1 MLARRSRN
9 VHQRSETVPARRP
22 ARVRR
27 PENPA
32 GVITRS
38 GIHAPGFASPRPG
51 GPSGLA
57 AHAGGGEETIELG
70 PGGCAFVT
78 LGSVTADSSD
88 FGISAAVSGPTVVV
102 DANHISSS
110 GTVAA
115 YVYVNV

>member
-1 MLARRSRN
+1 
-9 VHQRSETVPARRP
+9 
-22 ARVRR
+22 
-27 PENPA
+27 
-32 GVITRS
+32 
-38 GIHAPGFASPRPG
+38 
-51 GPSGLA
+51 
-57 AHAGGGEETIELG
+57 
-70 PGGCAFVT
+70 VT